1 MADRFSGTIMVEG
14 GEVFLGTLEQ
24 FEENF
29 FANADPAAIIAWAD
43 DHKWNVRFFDTDPA
57 SAFTTAVMSAVGSR
71 VDLSMVDKEDIIL
84 TVHSGIPS
92 MFREGSCGTG
102 LREEYLMFARLIGAM
117 FALLVLVF
125 SYTAIAFFWALR
137 FWPHWLP
144 WPGQNRK

>member
-92 MFREGSCGTG
+92 MFREGFSVADAVKYLLCMEHFNPE
-102 LREEYLMFARLIGAM
+102 LDEEVALARMFKIRKKYVKD
-117 FALLVLVF
+117 LVAPDYVK
-125 SYTAIAFFWALR
+125 SI
-137 FWPHWLP
+137 
-144 WPGQNRK
+144 

>member
-92 MFREGSCGTG
+92 MFREGFSVADAVKYLLCMEHFNPE
-102 LREEYLMFARLIGAM
+102 LDEEVTLARMFKIRKKYVKD
-117 FALLVLVF
+117 LVAPDYVK
-125 SYTAIAFFWALR
+125 SI
-137 FWPHWLP
+137 
-144 WPGQNRK
+144 